1 MRVVIP
7 GGTGHVGQVLRAAWE
22 DAGHDVV
29 VLSRRPATAG
39 RLTWDGCT
47 LGDWAA
53 AIDGADVVVNLAGRT
68 VDCRYTEE
76 NLRQMMSSRVLS
88 TRVIGEAIAA
98 ARRPPS
104 VWLQMSTATIYAHRT
119 DAPNDEAAGL
129 IGGDEPDVPA
139 YWARSIDIA
148 KAWEQTLAEAVTPRT
163 RKVALRTAMVMSPV
177 KGSVFDVLSGMVRWG
192 LGGPIGGGDQRVSWI
207 HEADFVAA
215 LEFLISR
222 DDLEGAVNLAAP
234 GPVVQRVFMEE
245 LRAVW
250 GVGVGLPAT
259 RWMAE
264 VGAWVMRTDT
274 ELVLKSRYVVPGR
287 LLEAGFT
294 FEYPTWPLAAEA
306 LVEARKAR

>member
-22 DAGHDVV
+22 GAGHEVV
-29 VLSRRPATAG
+29 VLSRRPSGPG
-39 RLTWDGCT
+39 RLTWDGHT

-53 AIDGADVVVNLAGRT
+53 AVEGADVVVNLAGRT
-68 VDCRYTEE
+68 VDCRYTEQ

-98 ARRPPS
+98 ARRPPAL
-104 VWLQMSTATIYAHRT
+104 WLQMSTATIYAHRT
-119 DAPNDEAAGL
+119 DSPNDEATGI
-129 IGGDEPDVPA
+129 IGGEEPDVPA

-148 KAWEQTLAEAVTPRT
+148 KAWERTLAEAVTPRT
-163 RKVALRTAMVMSPV
+163 RKVALRTAMVMSSV
-177 KGSVFDVLSGMVRWG
+177 KGSVFDVLSRMVRLG
-192 LGGPIGGGDQRVSWI
+192 LGGPIGGGEQRVSWI
-207 HEADFVAA
+207 HDADFVAA
-215 LEFLISR
+215 LDFLIER
-222 DDLEGAVNLAAP
+222 EDLDGAVNLAAP
-234 GPVVQRVFMEE
+234 GPVIQRVFMEE
-245 LRAVW
+245 LRSAW
-250 GVGVGLPAT
+250 GVGIGLPAT

-306 LVEARKAR
+306 LVESQTAR